1 MHWQDEGYILSK
13 SNFNENSIII
23 ETFTLNHGKCAGIV
37 YGGTSRKHKKNYQI
51 GNKVF
56 LNWKSKGENRVGYFN
71 TELIKP
77 ILPKFFDDKRKTICV
92 LAATSILR
100 ILLPDK
106 QINKKIYL
114 SFEKLT
120 DDFDHDNWIEMYI
133 FWELSLVKE
142 LGYEISLSEKLID
155 NNIGNN
161 IKINDKKFIVPKLLL
176 KNEKI
181 NSTKKD
187 IIDALLFNKNLIME
201 NFLIPN
207 RLKLPFSRNILE
219 KYYY

>member
-1 MHWQDEGYILSK
+1 M
-13 SNFNENSIII
+13 
-23 ETFTLNHGKCAGIV
+23 
-37 YGGTSRKHKKNYQI
+37 
-51 GNKVF
+51 
-56 LNWKSKGENRVGYFN
+56 
-71 TELIKP
+71 
-77 ILPKFFDDKRKTICV
+77 
-92 LAATSILR
+92 AATSILR

-142 LGYEISLSEKLID
+142 LGYEISLSEELID

-161 IKINDKKFIVPKLLL
+161 IKINDKKFIIPKLLL

-181 NSTKKD
+181 NTTKKD